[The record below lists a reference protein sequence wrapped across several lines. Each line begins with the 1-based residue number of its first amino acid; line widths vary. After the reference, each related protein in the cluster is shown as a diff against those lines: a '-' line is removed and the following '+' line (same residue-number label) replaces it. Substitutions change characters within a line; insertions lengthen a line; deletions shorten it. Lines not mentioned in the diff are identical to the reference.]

1 MVSGIEALGSSPLMH
16 GMGEDELG
24 TLLRTAEERT
34 YNVGDCII
42 EEGKPSDCLYI
53 RVAGVVVVT
62 KGLGD
67 DQVMLNTLDQCGDFF
82 GEMSLIDI
90 IPHSANVYARD
101 NVRVLAI
108 PKQVLTTLFIRVPR
122 IQMTLVLNI
131 ARNLSLRLR
140 EADERIAELA
150 HGKE

>member
-1 MVSGIEALGSSPLMH
+1 MVSGVEALASSPLMN
-16 GMGEDELG
+16 GMGEDELSA
-24 TLLRTAEERT
+24 LLRTAEERT
-34 YNVGDCII
+34 YNVGEYII

-53 RVAGVVVVT
+53 LVAGGVVVT
-62 KGLGD
+62 KGPGD
-67 DQVMLNTLDQCGDFF
+67 DQVLINTLDQCGDFF

-90 IPHSANVYARD
+90 LPHSANVCARD

-140 EADERIAELA
+140 EADERIAELV